1 MKKRLT
7 ILIVVDILLLVFI
20 FLPSYRKYRRMVTGI
35 KDMETKEES
44 LSKEIKDINK
54 SEKKLKLEFV
64 KLKGFKSSSLFQGD
78 SGRVFLRSKI
88 NDAFSRAGVPFP
100 GMNFSQ
106 PSSTAGSVYKVNIS
120 LSGIRTQYLKLR
132 RLIYY
137 LENSKNLIII
147 KNISISR
154 EKGGSISANINLE
167 AYFSET

>member
-7 ILIVVDILLLVFI
+7 VLIIVDILLLVFI
-20 FLPSYRKYRRMVTGI
+20 FIPSYRKYKGMIAGI
-35 KDMETKEES
+35 KEMETKKES
-44 LSKEIKDINK
+44 LSKEIEDINR

-64 KLKGFKSSSLFQGD
+64 KLKEFKSSSLFQGD

-88 NDAFSRAGVPFP
+88 NDAFSRAGIPFP

-106 PSSTAGSVYKVNIS
+106 PSSTAGSVYKVKIS
-120 LSGIRTQYLKLR
+120 LPRIRTHYLKLR

-137 LENSKNLIII
+137 LENSKKLIII